1 MVYDLLAHSARRS
14 LGALMAVVALA
25 VMAVWATPGHPFK
38 APSSLQSGVG
48 PPVPVAERSL
58 ESAEEISLGALGLPS
73 QPVYGPLGTVAI
85 AIPAPLGT
93 LSASGSFAQLFFMH
107 SPNLAAPASTVTIA
121 VNGMP
126 IATLPLDNLTA
137 DGGTFDAMVPA
148 FLLKPGAPNLL
159 EARFALQ
166 PSTGMD
172 PSTAYARLDPQ
183 TFLHYQLFGPPGSR
197 AQVELGSY
205 PFPLLGR
212 GGQGDQAAL
221 GVILPRQAD
230 AGELGSAF
238 RLVADLGRRAYLQ
251 ELVPQ
256 VVTSDPTEW
265 VQSASTPALL
275 VGKLDRLPLA
285 EDLLR
290 AAGFSPGSAWSGPA
304 GERIGR
310 SDGLVV
316 PVLSPWDGRTPL
328 LLVSGGTDEAL
339 AGAVQALTSPGRP
352 PPSGRYLIVPSGT
365 PQPAAVTTAPIDQ
378 VILGQP
384 DAALQALGAGS
395 HSIDLPLLLPPLDAG
410 PGALLELS
418 LSHAPVDTAGAS
430 WLSLRL
436 NGAVLAQV
444 PLDGS
449 NEHDGMVRARASGT
463 LVRPGLNRLSLE
475 FRLAADGSGSPPLK
489 DRPWARVA
497 AGARLVLP
505 APTSRQDALQ
515 SAPGSMFDHP
525 AGVLVAV
532 ENRDERWLS
541 AASRALAALG
551 SRAVAIPPIETAE
564 PGDLRPSSLHGRDLI
579 AIGAGAASALGRI
592 GVGPPGA
599 ARTAD
604 SGLVYVRPLPFL
616 SSRQVLGV
624 DTQSPDIVAA
634 AARALYR
641 HSLRGAAV
649 GLNLEGRS
657 WSLQADSR
665 GGGVV
670 EAAPAPLQALIA
682 AAMAAI
688 LLALGCQ
695 VLRPRDLPR

>member
-1 MVYDLLAHSARRS
+1 MIHDLLAHSARRS

-38 APSSLQSGVG
+38 APSLQSAVG
-48 PPVPVAERSL
+48 PPVLVAERSL
-58 ESAEEISLGALGLPS
+58 ESAEEISLSALGLPS
-73 QPVYGPLGTVAI
+73 QPVYGPLGTVAV
-85 AIPAPLGT
+85 AIPAPLGP

-121 VNGMP
+121 VNGVP
-126 IATLPLDNLTA
+126 VATLPLDNLNA
-137 DGGTFDAMVPA
+137 DGGTFDATVPA
-148 FLLKPGAPNLL
+148 FLLKPDAPNLL

-166 PSTGMD
+166 PATGMD

-212 GGQGDQAAL
+212 GRQGDQAAL

-352 PPSGRYLIVPSGT
+352 PPSGRYLIVSSGT
-365 PQPAAVTTAPIDQ
+365 PQPSAVTTAPIDQ

-410 PGALLELS
+410 PGAVLDLR
-418 LSHAPVDTAGAS
+418 LSHAPLDTAGAS
-430 WLSLRL
+430 LLSVRL
-436 NGAVLAQV
+436 NGAVLAQI

-449 NEHDGMVRARASGT
+449 NEHDGLVRVRAAGT
-463 LVRPGLNRLSLE
+463 LVHPGLNSLSLE
-475 FRLAADGSGSPPLK
+475 FRLAADGSGSPPLT
-489 DRPWARVA
+489 DRLWARVA

-505 APTSRQDALQ
+505 APTSQQGALQ
-515 SAPGSMFDHP
+515 SAPGPMFDHP

-551 SRAVAIPPIETAE
+551 SRAVAIPPIQTAE

-579 AIGAGAASALGRI
+579 AIGAGAASALRRFG
-592 GVGPPGA
+592 GGPPDA

-624 DTQSPDIVAA
+624 DTQSPDVVAA
-634 AARALYR
+634 AGRALYR
-641 HSLRGAAV
+641 HTLRGAAV

-682 AAMAAI
+682 AAMAAM

-695 VLRPRDLPR
+695 VLRPGDLPR